1 MKKPLTPPTRMVEAP
16 FIEAALVLV
25 EVPLAE
31 EEVLEPEEPL
41 SLLLLLVLVP
51 VLEGLLT

>member
-16 FIEAALVLV
+16 FIEAALVFV
-25 EVPLAE
+25 EVPLEE
-31 EEVLEPEEPL
+31 EEVLVPDEPL